1 MGRILGIDYGESRIG
16 LALTDQEKM
25 IAFPY
30 EVVKNSSKK
39 SIVEILRQLCIEKKV
54 DALVIGLP
62 LSLKGKDTIQ
72 TKKVRQFSKEVEI
85 LGIPVFYQDERLSS
99 VIAKKSL
106 IKEKI
111 KTGHNKEKI
120 DKRAATIILQQ
131 FLDSNK

>member
-1 MGRILGIDYGESRIG
+1 MYW
-16 LALTDQEKM
+16 
-25 IAFPY
+25 
-30 EVVKNSSKK
+30 
-39 SIVEILRQLCIEKKV
+39 KKV

-72 TKKVRQFSKEVEI
+72 TKEVRHFSKEVEI

-120 DKRAATIILQQ
+120 DKRAAAIILQQ

>member
-72 TKKVRQFSKEVEI
+72 TKKVRQFSKEVEY
-85 LGIPVFYQDERLSS
+85 PRNSSFLS
-99 VIAKKSL
+99 
-106 IKEKI
+106 
-111 KTGHNKEKI
+111 
-120 DKRAATIILQQ
+120 R
-131 FLDSNK
+131 